1 MKLPENFKIPQT
13 TWFCNTAIPQLKINI
28 SAKLHHPKPL
38 RTPSW
43 TSLLLK
49 SSLLKST
56 GKVLAQEQPLQK
68 RQGMQT
74 SVVVILFVCLFF
86 NWLSIFFPLL
96 YFYWCVF
103 TGIYLFFCFCFVLF
117 CFCSLKPLTT
127 ADNVQIIHLHKS
139 IQFTLTLSRN
149 YWKQR
154 SQKLNNSTPFPF
166 QEQRCCGHR

>member
-38 RTPSW
+38 RIPSW

-74 SVVVILFVCLFF
+74 SVVVILFVCLFL

-103 TGIYLFFCFCFVLF
+103 TGIYLSFGFCFVLF
-117 CFCSLKPLTT
+117 CFVFAHLNPWQLLTMSKLFIYTKVFTSLHSHW
-127 ADNVQIIHLHKS
+127 AEII
-139 IQFTLTLSRN
+139 
-149 YWKQR
+149 
-154 SQKLNNSTPFPF
+154 
-166 QEQRCCGHR
+166 